1 MAYEDSQPNELRLQP
16 KESAEIPLIQPSN
29 PQRKRRI
36 SSDSALDVRVQPYAT
51 STSGWYPPHYTS
63 EDARIHNVN
72 NFKRRRLL
80 KPGSTDVSCNN
91 NSAKNGRPTHEK
103 VTGTSSYRPSPP
115 PAPLSDTLNKTIH
128 VQKPNPTKPPPLPQS
143 DVHSS
148 STQPLKC
155 EFCKKAAKKKKKKK
169 KKPPLLERTTNLP
182 SNCLKSVFN
191 RKKYQHRL
199 LSEVRQRLQDELD
212 ATIVCF
218 QFTETQLIVKY
229 RDKRKNPT
237 TSPAQS
243 KNDENSGL
251 SSGSNVKPEVF
262 NQIIAQP
269 VQLNKHKEE
278 SVLIPRQITSY
289 PRPFR
294 SGRILLDYST
304 PAQEFN
310 QVNTVCEGDDICSRG
325 NAVNGG
331 LPLFHLAP
339 ASGNDGIRTVDHS
352 TTSFNCSY
360 TGDVNQVNSVAVTI
374 VNEELENLTQLLRAN
389 NDKPRR
395 LFVSRTLNRTYSI
408 SMHGYVQEIRKHSK
422 PYTYYNTQLLY
433 SPPPQVNEAVE
444 DACLF
449 EPPFDDLAIISRA
462 HEDNSL
468 TLLELRNN
476 SVQEFTFS

>member
-1 MAYEDSQPNELRLQP
+1 MAFEDSQPNELHLQP
-16 KESAEIPLIQPSN
+16 KESAAIPLIQPSN

-36 SSDSALDVRVQPYAT
+36 SSDSALDVCVQPYAT

-80 KPGSTDVSCNN
+80 KPGPTNVSCNN
-91 NSAKNGRPTHEK
+91 NPEKNRRPTHEK
-103 VTGTSSYRPSPP
+103 VTGTSSYRPLPP

-128 VQKPNPTKPPPLPQS
+128 VQKPNPTKPPPLPHS

-155 EFCKKAAKKKKKKK
+155 DICKKVAKKKKKK
-169 KKPPLLERTTNLP
+169 KKPPLLERATNLP
-182 SNCLKSVFN
+182 SNCLKRVFN

-229 RDKRKNPT
+229 RDKKKNPT
-237 TSPAQS
+237 IEPAQS
-243 KNDENSGL
+243 KNDENLGL
-251 SSGSNVKPEVF
+251 SSGSNVNLEVF

-278 SVLIPRQITSY
+278 SILILQQITNY

-304 PAQEFN
+304 PTPEFN
-310 QVNTVCEGDDICSRG
+310 QVNMVCEGDDGCSRG
-325 NAVNGG
+325 NAVNEG
-331 LPLFHLAP
+331 LPHSHLA
-339 ASGNDGIRTVDHS
+339 SVSRDDGIRTIVDHN
-352 TTSFNCSY
+352 TTSFDRSY

-374 VNEELENLTQLLRAN
+374 VNEESENLTQLLRAN

-395 LFVSRTLNRTYSI
+395 LFVSRALDRTYSI
-408 SMHGYVQEIRKHSK
+408 SMHGYVQEIRRHSK
-422 PYTYYNTQLLY
+422 P
-433 SPPPQVNEAVE
+433 
-444 DACLF
+444 
-449 EPPFDDLAIISRA
+449 
-462 HEDNSL
+462 
-468 TLLELRNN
+468 
-476 SVQEFTFS
+476 

>member
-1 MAYEDSQPNELRLQP
+1 MAFEDSQPNELHLQP
-16 KESAEIPLIQPSN
+16 KESAAIPLIQPSN

-36 SSDSALDVRVQPYAT
+36 SSDSALDVCVQPYAT

-80 KPGSTDVSCNN
+80 KPGSTNVSCNN
-91 NSAKNGRPTHEK
+91 NPEKNRRPTHEK
-103 VTGTSSYRPSPP
+103 TSGSSSYRPSPP
-115 PAPLSDTLNKTIH
+115 PAPLSDTLNKTTH
-128 VQKPNPTKPPPLPQS
+128 VQKPNPTKPPPPPQS

-229 RDKRKNPT
+229 RDKKKNPT
-237 TSPAQS
+237 TELAQS
-243 KNDENSGL
+243 KNDENSSL
-251 SSGSNVKPEVF
+251 SSGSNVKLGDF
-262 NQIIAQP
+262 DQIIAHS

-278 SVLIPRQITSY
+278 SILILQQITNY

-304 PAQEFN
+304 PTREFN
-310 QVNTVCEGDDICSRG
+310 QVNIVYEGDGICSREYVT
-325 NAVNGG
+325 NESLSLSHPMPV
-331 LPLFHLAP
+331 
-339 ASGNDGIRTVDHS
+339 SGIRKIVYHN
-352 TTSFNCSY
+352 TSVIGGSY
-360 TGDVNQVNSVAVTI
+360 KGDVNSVTVTT
-374 VNEELENLTQLLRAN
+374 VNEESENLTQLLRDN

-395 LFVSRTLNRTYSI
+395 LFVSRALNRTYSI

-422 PYTYYNTQLLY
+422 P
-433 SPPPQVNEAVE
+433 
-444 DACLF
+444 
-449 EPPFDDLAIISRA
+449 
-462 HEDNSL
+462 
-468 TLLELRNN
+468 
-476 SVQEFTFS
+476 